1 MMHDLFGL
9 MIESSLDHELAG
21 DLIGKDYIRV
31 NSALNGVN
39 RRLDDK
45 SEQNLKKIIKM
56 GEKWWD
62 NFGSE
67 TLHLLKDEN

>member
-9 MIESSLDHELAG
+9 MVESSLDHELAG
-21 DLIGKDYIRV
+21 DLIGKDYLRV

-45 SEQNLKKIIKM
+45 SEPNLLKIKKM
-56 GEKWWD
+56 GGQWWD
-62 NFGSE
+62 KFGE
-67 TLHLLKDEN
+67 DTVKLLTS

>member
-9 MIESSLDHELAG
+9 MVESSLDHELAG
-21 DLIGKDYIRV
+21 DLIGKDYLRV

-45 SEQNLKKIIKM
+45 SEPNLLKIKKM
-56 GEKWWD
+56 GEQWWD
-62 NFGSE
+62 KFGE
-67 TLHLLKDEN
+67 DTVKLLTS